1 MSVINYV
8 PKRNIYYYGGF
19 IEEFS
24 DTNIKI
30 IGDDIVEIVSEGGG
44 NGENS
49 RFNYKTK
56 ECKHWYA
63 ITICDKILNSIEKNK
78 KYKIL
83 VLGVALGGIIIHLLN
98 KSKNIEIVGVD
109 ITDKNYDIV
118 QKYSDNSRLKLIKD
132 DAEIYM
138 KNNNEKYD
146 FIICDVFTEFS
157 IPKFVTTTTFLN
169 NIHRSLVN
177 NGYFLINTIGINKD
191 NLYNIY
197 SDSFQPLNIDIVS
210 LNLNDVSIIK
220 K

>member
-24 DTNIKI
+24 DVNIKI
-30 IGDDIVEIVSEGGG
+30 IGDEIVEIVNGV
-44 NGENS
+44 GENS

-63 ITICDKILNSIEKNK
+63 LLICNKILNSIENNK

-83 VLGVALGGIIIHLLN
+83 ILGVALGGIIIHLLN
-98 KSKNIEIVGVD
+98 KSKNIEIIGVD

-157 IPKFVTTTTFLN
+157 IPKFVTNKIFLN
-169 NIHRSLVN
+169 NINKSLVN
-177 NGYFLINTIGINKD
+177 NGYFLVNTIGISKD
-191 NLYNIY
+191 NLYSVF
-197 SDSFQPLNIDIVS
+197 SDSFQPLDIEIS
-210 LNLNDVSIIK
+210 SQNLNDISIIK